1 MSAQGVPPILV
12 ELQSRLQPA
21 DLVALLTS
29 YGGGRWSLPTLRAY
43 LRGER
48 EKAILEGWRDGLSFA
63 DLAQLHG
70 VSERTVR
77 RIVHPRRNAV

>member
-1 MSAQGVPPILV
+1 
-12 ELQSRLQPA
+12 
-21 DLVALLTS
+21 
-29 YGGGRWSLPTLRAY
+29 LRAY